1 VSEAYTLANDYCL
14 DIQTFK
20 HVRYVE
26 RNALRAHLVD
36 KGKTGAGVV
45 YGEEFMGIENRCR
58 AIAPALGLKYTLQPR
73 GRPRKPLALTSAL
86 T

>member
-45 YGEEFMGIENRCR
+45 YGEEFMGIENRC
-58 AIAPALGLKYTLQPR
+58 
-73 GRPRKPLALTSAL
+73 
-86 T
+86 